1 MAKPLVSAS
10 YDKSRFLVMHD
21 PDAHPLESLARGK
34 SSVRGNPVSVH
45 HSCPKRRTDTGFL
58 LEKTNRHRISPGPER
73 RADAPPTPTHPHP
86 HPRGRLRRSLAP
98 RRCEKSIA
106 QRVQKLPYRREFSK
120 KIRKSLDSG
129 HPRKRNSGSIMLC
142 RGRRSPSRDANF
154 GGAGIVPAQRDRPV
168 PLFSNPAPPRS
179 ARIPKKNLPSWGDS
193 GLDGALRGDVRGRPS
208 SQADPDRVEP
218 TPNGCG
224 FGSRTVEGGSI
235 SSGSPWVTTR
245 MLRWTN
251 HGRDYDAPIPGRF
264 QQRFVHMEPGG
275 RQFEGCRRE

>member
-1 MAKPLVSAS
+1 MTLPTKVPSAS
-10 YDKSRFLVMHD
+10 LGRIGSLKRTSDKSLFPMAL
-21 PDAHPLESLARGK
+21 G
-34 SSVRGNPVSVH
+34 
-45 HSCPKRRTDTGFL
+45 SCG
-58 LEKTNRHRISPGPER
+58 HQI
-73 RADAPPTPTHPHP
+73 THQLRPINMN
-86 HPRGRLRRSLAP
+86 GR
-98 RRCEKSIA
+98 SI
-106 QRVQKLPYRREFSK
+106 LSET
-120 KIRKSLDSG
+120 
-129 HPRKRNSGSIMLC
+129 SIMLC

-224 FGSRTVEGGSI
+224 FGSRSVEEGSI

-245 MLRWTN
+245 MLRCTN